1 MGKNFR
7 ETLNERKKD
16 PTFLAEWE
24 TQAPERQTMCAIAEA
39 REENAMKQKRKA
51 EMADTKE

>member
-16 PTFLAEWE
+16 PTFLVEWE
-24 TQAPERQTMCAIAEA
+24 TQAPERQIMRAIAEA
-39 REENAMKQKRKA
+39 REENAMKQKRNA

>member
-39 REENAMKQKRKA
+39 REENTMKQKRKA